1 MDDMKE
7 IMEDFLIEAF
17 ELIEQI
23 DHDLVELEANPEDL
37 ELLNKKEVFRVAHTV
52 KGSSSFLNFDVLTE
66 LTHHMEDV

>member
-23 DHDLVELEANPEDL
+23 DHDIVELESNP
-37 ELLNKKEVFRVAHTV
+37 
-52 KGSSSFLNFDVLTE
+52 
-66 LTHHMEDV
+66 

>member
-23 DHDLVELEANPEDL
+23 DHDLVEL
-37 ELLNKKEVFRVAHTV
+37 
-52 KGSSSFLNFDVLTE
+52 
-66 LTHHMEDV
+66 

>member
-23 DHDLVELEANPEDL
+23 DHDLV
-37 ELLNKKEVFRVAHTV
+37 
-52 KGSSSFLNFDVLTE
+52 LTQ
-66 LTHHMEDV
+66 

>member
-23 DHDLVELEANPEDL
+23 DHDLVELEANPEDF
-37 ELLNKKEVFRVAHTV
+37 EIEGYATSICFEDKVVGN
-52 KGSSSFLNFDVLTE
+52 DVMNE
-66 LTHHMEDV
+66 LTIVAEF

>member
-23 DHDLVELEANPEDL
+23 DHDLV
-37 ELLNKKEVFRVAHTV
+37 F
-52 KGSSSFLNFDVLTE
+52 
-66 LTHHMEDV
+66 